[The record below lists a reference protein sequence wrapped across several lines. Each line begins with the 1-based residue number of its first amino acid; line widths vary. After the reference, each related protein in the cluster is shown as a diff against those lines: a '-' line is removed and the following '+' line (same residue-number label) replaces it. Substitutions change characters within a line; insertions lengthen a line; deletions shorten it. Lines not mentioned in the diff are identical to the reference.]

1 MSGDQSVSLKHF
13 QMEEHPSARNAPSPT
28 KSHTEYPECSP
39 SGNVYQGF
47 EADILEGMEYSDN
60 EDHPQNEHMEDHHK
74 RQGDGKIIPPG
85 MGYATP
91 STSVSPRGIGG
102 VTGVIKNAAALG
114 GLAAAHVVNEAF
126 VRPLSPASANV
137 IGSVIGHLPLQTVT
151 SPPHGTTYHIPN
163 SPGETIPTF
172 GVTPGRPTHNNYV
185 NYQNNSLYFNEMQET
200 AQRLAYAQ
208 NQLEVEKA
216 EKDRL
221 AKEYLEQGER
231 LLKLDNHMTYMKNDQ
246 LDYKRQCDALKATL
260 YEQQTSHEAQMAAQT
275 AVLEQIRQELTK
287 SRKNTPA
294 ASPAGSH
301 KGTSSQDTWNFTNAL
316 FPKPLVKIVG
326 GIISKV
332 RSPRSKQ
339 TDTEDVDI
347 SPIPSQTKQYDSS
360 YLHNAVAKIQSNEEQ
375 PSAPPS
381 PGMDRTKIQTQ
392 VVRQRPAPAPVTKPV
407 PNDPTQTRVDPITS
421 FQDTCVGF
429 PVHQPDCGYNKYT
442 GPDKTHLHKFKPTR
456 DHDPLERTLEREVTL
471 ERTLERADT
480 PNDRIRSHRVAA
492 HQQTGLAGTYP
503 STQRPGYSR
512 PNNLQSPATVQNSVQ
527 IKTRRVLPTHQL
539 TTAQVNLPVRNASTP
554 IPATEYINPL
564 HQPYDENM
572 CVTPPSNGPTPFIQR
587 NPGQLFKTEE
597 YKDMS
602 RVKPEGSLTPGSDE
616 HIPLVPKTDQVSKHR
631 VESVASCNQ
640 GHSNSHKTKPGH
652 TRSRQGHS
660 RSRNKHSKSKKPNH
674 GHSNHERSRQGHS
687 CSGRTNS
694 TSQST
699 RLKYEELK
707 KKYRLIASKES
718 DNPSSS
724 SSSSSHSDTSY
735 NTKTSYLTTTTHT
748 HTTNRTD
755 RSKRRQD
762 QSAVEQLAPALQ
774 ELAKAISSQ
783 VQDKAHPVE
792 KFKMN
797 NYFQLKQVRIS
808 KGERITTP
816 FILKTLSNVK
826 TIDSAASKA
835 SNRKPQTANEWH
847 TYLKFHL
854 AHLEDSLHEEMSAY
868 CQEND
873 FHNAA
878 DFWTQV
884 YKKVFPSDIA
894 LDAFDKAL
902 TSYMIWSEPL
912 GFERWQAI
920 TNIMLTHKAH
930 MKGKLPTEVPI
941 YIAEG
946 ISQQLQRVVRACPEQ
961 QSATLFKDYTST
973 YSDILN
979 ARELCHPVTKEMY
992 TTSNQMFIRQLKRLL
1007 DSYTSESI
1015 FGHSTSK
1022 EHKASDATPKVQQ
1035 ITREVPSSTPAEAS
1049 PPPTYTQVT
1058 QLGGQGYQ
1066 GRPAP
1071 KDRKP
1076 VPPGHQSIAPTG
1088 LVRTWNWYTVT
1099 NPNDKVKHPIRIPCY
1114 DPPPKE
1120 CTNSK
1125 CVYYGDWLDVQGV
1138 CSYCLS
1144 DKHLKSA
1151 CEKYRLAV
1159 AKYTPAA
1166 ASPARNHVANTPA
1179 VASTSQGNQ

>member
-28 KSHTEYPECSP
+28 KSDTEYPECSP

-85 MGYATP
+85 MEYATP

-102 VTGVIKNAAALG
+102 VTGVIKNVAALG

-137 IGSVIGHLPLQTVT
+137 IGSVIGHLPMQTVT

-163 SPGETIPTF
+163 SSVETIPAF

-208 NQLEVEKA
+208 KQLEAEKA

-231 LLKLDNHMTYMKNDQ
+231 LLKLDNYMTYMQNDQ
-246 LDYKRQCDALKATL
+246 VDYKSQCDALKATL
-260 YEQQTSHEAQMAAQT
+260 YEQQASHDAQMAAQT

-294 ASPAGSH
+294 ASPARSQ
-301 KGTSSQDTWNFTNAL
+301 KGTSSQDTWNITNAL

-339 TDTEDVDI
+339 TDTEEVDI
-347 SPIPSQTKQYDSS
+347 SPIPSQTKQYDTS

-381 PGMDRTKIQTQ
+381 PGTDRTKIQTQ
-392 VVRQRPAPAPVTKPV
+392 VVRQRPAPARVTKPV

-442 GPDKTHLHKFKPTR
+442 GPDKTHLHQFKPTR

-480 PNDRIRSHRVAA
+480 PNDRTRSHHVAA

-503 STQRPGYSR
+503 STQHPGYSR
-512 PNNLQSPATVQNSVQ
+512 PNNLQSPAPVQNSVQ

-539 TTAQVNLPVRNASTP
+539 TTDRVNLPVQNASIP
-554 IPATEYINPL
+554 IQAKEYINPL

-572 CVTPPSNGPTPFIQR
+572 CVTPPSNGPTPFIQK

-616 HIPLVPKTDQVSKHR
+616 NIPLVPKKDQVSKHR

-640 GHSNSHKTKPGH
+640 GHSHSNKTKPGH

-660 RSRNKHSKSKKPNH
+660 RSRNKHSRSEKPNH

-718 DNPSSS
+718 DNP
-724 SSSSSHSDTSY
+724 
-735 NTKTSYLTTTTHT
+735 
-748 HTTNRTD
+748 
-755 RSKRRQD
+755 
-762 QSAVEQLAPALQ
+762 
-774 ELAKAISSQ
+774 
-783 VQDKAHPVE
+783 
-792 KFKMN
+792 F
-797 NYFQLKQVRIS
+797 F
-808 KGERITTP
+808 
-816 FILKTLSNVK
+816 FI
-826 TIDSAASKA
+826 
-835 SNRKPQTANEWH
+835 
-847 TYLKFHL
+847 
-854 AHLEDSLHEEMSAY
+854 
-868 CQEND
+868 
-873 FHNAA
+873 
-878 DFWTQV
+878 
-884 YKKVFPSDIA
+884 
-894 LDAFDKAL
+894 
-902 TSYMIWSEPL
+902 
-912 GFERWQAI
+912 
-920 TNIMLTHKAH
+920 
-930 MKGKLPTEVPI
+930 
-941 YIAEG
+941 
-946 ISQQLQRVVRACPEQ
+946 
-961 QSATLFKDYTST
+961 
-973 YSDILN
+973 
-979 ARELCHPVTKEMY
+979 
-992 TTSNQMFIRQLKRLL
+992 FI
-1007 DSYTSESI
+1007 
-1015 FGHSTSK
+1015 F
-1022 EHKASDATPKVQQ
+1022 
-1035 ITREVPSSTPAEAS
+1035 
-1049 PPPTYTQVT
+1049 
-1058 QLGGQGYQ
+1058 
-1066 GRPAP
+1066 
-1071 KDRKP
+1071 
-1076 VPPGHQSIAPTG
+1076 
-1088 LVRTWNWYTVT
+1088 
-1099 NPNDKVKHPIRIPCY
+1099 IP
-1114 DPPPKE
+1114 
-1120 CTNSK
+1120 
-1125 CVYYGDWLDVQGV
+1125 
-1138 CSYCLS
+1138 
-1144 DKHLKSA
+1144 
-1151 CEKYRLAV
+1151 
-1159 AKYTPAA
+1159 
-1166 ASPARNHVANTPA
+1166 
-1179 VASTSQGNQ
+1179 

>member
-1 MSGDQSVSLKHF
+1 MFSLRKLCTRGYDG
-13 QMEEHPSARNAPSPT
+13 EDDSS
-28 KSHTEYPECSP
+28 
-39 SGNVYQGF
+39 QG
-47 EADILEGMEYSDN
+47 LGYSDN
-60 EDHPQNEHMEDHHK
+60 EEHPQTTYIEDHHK
-74 RQGDGKIIPPG
+74 TQGDGKIIPPG
-85 MGYATP
+85 MNYD
-91 STSVSPRGIGG
+91 TSPASMSPRGIGG
-102 VTGVIKNAAALG
+102 VTGVVKSAAA
-114 GLAAAHVVNEAF
+114 LAAAHVVNEAL
-126 VRPLSPASANV
+126 VRPLSETTTNV

-151 SPPHGTTYHIPN
+151 SPPHGATYHIPN
-163 SPGETIPTF
+163 SSSETTPAF
-172 GVTPGRPTHNNYV
+172 GVTPGRTTHNNYV
-185 NYQNNSLYFNEMQET
+185 NHQNTILYFEEMQESRQQQ
-200 AQRLAYAQ
+200 ARLQ
-208 NQLEVEKA
+208 QLLDAERA

-221 AKEYLEQGER
+221 AKEYLAQGER
-231 LLKLDNHMTYMKNDQ
+231 LLKLDNYMTHISSDNSDFKSQCEALQASMFQQQAAHDATIASYVKVVEQ
-246 LDYKRQCDALKATL
+246 L
-260 YEQQTSHEAQMAAQT
+260 MAS
-275 AVLEQIRQELTK
+275 QEELVK
-287 SRKNTPA
+287 SRKNTPT
-294 ASPAGSH
+294 ASPAKSQ
-301 KGTSSQDTWNFTNAL
+301 KGTSSQDTWNIPNVV
-316 FPKPLVKIVG
+316 FPKPVAKFFG
-326 GIISKV
+326 DMISKV
-332 RSPRSKQ
+332 ISPKSKQ
-339 TDTEDVDI
+339 TKEVDT
-347 SPIPSQTKQYDSS
+347 SLTPSQTKRCTTSH
-360 YLHNAVAKIQSNEEQ
+360 LHSAATKIQSHEEQ
-375 PSAPPS
+375 PSAPPF
-381 PGMDRTKIQTQ
+381 PGTDPVKIQTQ
-392 VVRQRPAPAPVTKPV
+392 MVGQQSAPPLVTKPASNALTQTQV
-407 PNDPTQTRVDPITS
+407 DPTKSAFPI
-421 FQDTCVGF
+421 QDTCVGF
-429 PVHQPDCGYNKYT
+429 PVHQPDGGYTRYQE
-442 GPDKTHLHKFKPTR
+442 PSKTHLKHFKPTR

-480 PNDRIRSHRVAA
+480 TNDKTRSRHVAA
-492 HQQTGLAGTYP
+492 HQQTGLAYTYP
-503 STQRPGYSR
+503 STQHPGYSR
-512 PNNLQSPATVQNSVQ
+512 PNNLQSPAPVQNSIQ
-527 IKTRRVLPTHQL
+527 INTRRVLPTDR
-539 TTAQVNLPVRNASTP
+539 VNLPVQNTR
-554 IPATEYINPL
+554 IPTQAKEYINPL
-564 HQPYDENM
+564 HQPYDKNLCM
-572 CVTPPSNGPTPFIQR
+572 TPPSNGPTPSVQK
-587 NPGQLFKTEE
+587 NPDQLFKTDE
-597 YKDMS
+597 YKDTS

-616 HIPLVPKTDQVSKHR
+616 NMPLVPKKDQVSAHR
-631 VESVASCNQ
+631 DESVASCNQ
-640 GHSNSHKTKPGH
+640 KHSHPNKTKPGH
-652 TRSRQGHS
+652 TRSRQSHS
-660 RSRNKHSKSKKPNH
+660 RSRKEHSKSKKPHH

-687 CSGRTNS
+687 CSGRTDS

-699 RLKYEELK
+699 RIKYEELK
-707 KKYRLIASKES
+707 RKYRKIASRES

-724 SSSSSHSDTSY
+724 SSSSHSDSSY

-748 HTTNRTD
+748 NTTRRTD
-755 RSKRRQD
+755 RSKQRQD
-762 QSAVEQLAPALQ
+762 QSAVEQLAPAIQ

-783 VQDKAHPVE
+783 VQDKAQPVE

-835 SNRKPQTANEWH
+835 SNRKPQTANEWQ

-873 FHNAA
+873 FQNSN

-1022 EHKASDATPKVQQ
+1022 EHKAPEATPKVQQ
-1035 ITREVPSSTPAEAS
+1035 ITREVPASTPAEAS
-1049 PPPTYTQVT
+1049 PPPTFTQVT

-1066 GRPAP
+1066 GKPAP
-1071 KDRKP
+1071 RDRKP
-1076 VPPGHQSIAPTG
+1076 VPPNHQAIAPTG
-1088 LVRTWNWYTVT
+1088 LLRTWNWYTVT
-1099 NPNDKVKHPIRIPCY
+1099 NPNDKVKYPIRIPCY
-1114 DPPPKE
+1114 DPPPKD

-1125 CVYYGDWLDVQGV
+1125 CVYYGDWLDAQGL

-1144 DKHLKSA
+1144 DKHVKSA

-1159 AKYTPAA
+1159 AKYTPAS
-1166 ASPARNHVANTPA
+1166 ASPAKKHVADTPV